1 MKLFVCMKQVPDTE
15 SRIKVAGDGLSIDE
29 SGINW
34 IVNPYDEYALEE
46 ALRIKEKSGAGEVTV
61 VTVGPERAGAALR
74 TCLAM
79 GADKAVHVRDEA
91 LEGSDSLGV
100 ATVLAAVLR
109 GQPFDLILL
118 GRQGVGTDN
127 SQVGPMLAE
136 LLDLPHVNVVMKVEV
151 ESGKVRAFRQIEGA
165 QEVFEADLP
174 AVLTAQ
180 KGLNE
185 PRYASLKGIMA
196 AKKKPVEVVG
206 LAELGVAAEEVGK
219 QGARIR
225 WAKLEPPPP
234 RPEGKIIE
242 GEPEE
247 AVPQLVRLLREEAK
261 VI

>member
-1 MKLFVCMKQVPDTE
+1 M
-15 SRIKVAGDGLSIDE
+15 
-29 SGINW
+29 
-34 IVNPYDEYALEE
+34 
-46 ALRIKEKSGAGEVTV
+46 
-61 VTVGPERAGAALR
+61 
-74 TCLAM
+74 
-79 GADKAVHVRDEA
+79 
-91 LEGSDSLGV
+91 
-100 ATVLAAVLR
+100 
-109 GQPFDLILL
+109 
-118 GRQGVGTDN
+118 
-127 SQVGPMLAE
+127 
-136 LLDLPHVNVVMKVEV
+136 NVVMKVEV

-165 QEVFEADLP
+165 QEVFESDLP

-206 LAELGVAAEEVGK
+206 HAELGVAAEEVGK